1 MRRRSV
7 LVALVAAAA
16 SSLAGCSS
24 EDGTSGVAE
33 TATAAPVPTDPPT
46 PEAGSPADLSAL
58 GVADAAA
65 LGDEHWRTLSAGP
78 HRFSRVAVVS
88 EGGEPIRRMRVAI
101 RATARA
107 TAYHFTFEAE
117 DTERYPSQPAEPY
130 VELWDDGTTF
140 QRYGREEPTFAV
152 SEGRSFDAPSQGTT
166 ERFRV
171 RRVFEAFSA
180 ATVESTDAG
189 FEVVETELRP
199 GYDVTPRRLR
209 LLEPPRSGRL
219 AAVVQDTPTYVDRYD
234 LTLRTRVSDRA
245 VGVEERVDYGRLD
258 RPPEPPAWIERAR
271 EAAGET

>member
-7 LVALVAAAA
+7 LAALGAAAA

-24 EDGTSGVAE
+24 GDDTSGASE

-65 LGDEHWRTLSAGP
+65 LGDEHWRTLSSAP
-78 HRFSRVAVVS
+78 HGFSRVAVVS
-88 EGGEPIRRMRVAI
+88 EAGENIRRMRTSV
-101 RATARA
+101 RATTGA

-117 DTERYPSQPAEPY
+117 DTERYPSRPVEPY
-130 VELWDDGTTF
+130 LELWDEGRTY

-152 SEGRSFDAPSQGTT
+152 SEGRAFDAPSQGTT
-166 ERFRV
+166 ERYRV
-171 RRVFEAFSA
+171 RRVFEAFGE
-180 ATVESTDAG
+180 ATVEATAAG
-189 FEVVETELRP
+189 HEVVGTELRP

-209 LLEPPRSGRL
+209 LLDPPRVGRV
-219 AAVVQDTPTYVDRYD
+219 AGVVRDAPTYVDRYS
-234 LTLRTRVSDRA
+234 LTLRTTIRNRA
-245 VGVEERVDYGRLD
+245 VGVEERVDYDRLD
-258 RPPEPPAWIERAR
+258 RPPEPPAWVERAR